1 MLSALL
7 PKPDETKCYAAT
19 LLELSS
25 ILSIECR
32 QPVVPCQILLLKLN
46 TIFKKKILPSDSR
59 RHDTTE
65 GSEAAELAAE
75 LLIAPTALMQ
85 LTLQEARVVVRF
97 MQPQRVAKGT
107 AFIREG
113 DARDTGF
120 MMLLL
125 DGEVTVETLVVSR
138 VEPII
143 ITVLGPG
150 SLIGE
155 LGLLDGEA
163 RYASC
168 VAATPLRCAILTREA
183 LQLLMHENSQIAAKL
198 ILAVSFH
205 IGVRLREVT
214 DKLKMYVQ
222 LTQAMEQEIASRTN
236 A

>member
-1 MLSALL
+1 M
-7 PKPDETKCYAAT
+7 
-19 LLELSS
+19 
-25 ILSIECR
+25 
-32 QPVVPCQILLLKLN
+32 LN
-46 TIFKKKILPSDSR
+46 TIFKKKVFQFAR
-59 RHDTTE
+59 GRQGATE

-85 LTLQEARVVVRF
+85 LTLQEAHVVVRY
-97 MQPQRVAKGT
+97 MHPQRVSQGT
-107 AFIREG
+107 TFIREG

-138 VEPII
+138 LEPIT
-143 ITVLGPG
+143 ITVLGRG

-168 VAATPLRCAILTREA
+168 TAATPLRCAILTREA
-183 LQLLMHENSQIAAKL
+183 LQLLMQENSPIAAKL
-198 ILAVSFH
+198 LLAMA
-205 IGVRLREVT
+205 LRIAVCLRDST

-222 LTQAMEQEIASRTN
+222 LTQAMQQEIASRPN

>member
-1 MLSALL
+1 M
-7 PKPDETKCYAAT
+7 
-19 LLELSS
+19 
-25 ILSIECR
+25 
-32 QPVVPCQILLLKLN
+32 
-46 TIFKKKILPSDSR
+46 FKTFFNKKTDVADSEPYNSTAGSDS
-59 RHDTTE
+59 
-65 GSEAAELAAE
+65 AELAAE

-85 LTLQEARVVVRF
+85 LTLPEARAIVRY
-97 MQPQRVAKGT
+97 MQPHRVAKGT

-155 LGLLDGEA
+155 MGMFDGEA

-168 VAATPLRCAILTREA
+168 VAATPLRCGILTRQS
-183 LQLLMHENSQIAAKL
+183 LNKLMLENPPVAAKL
-198 ILAVSFH
+198 LLAVSLR
-205 IGVRLREVT
+205 IGARLREVT
-214 DKLKMYVQ
+214 DKLKMYAQ
-222 LTQAMEQEIASRTN
+222 LTQAMEQEICSRPVP
-236 A
+236 